1 MIVPSTAKQ
10 TPKAADSDRVS
21 AFTSLA
27 SNINKEGKD
36 KKGLLGLRKKSY
48 ENSMRLSEVVAR
60 KGAGVLTSRGT
71 EKEALANADNS
82 NANKA
87 LRR

>member
-1 MIVPSTAKQ
+1 VIVPSTAKQ
-10 TPKAADSDRVS
+10 TPKAAGSDRVS

-27 SNINKEGKD
+27 SNINQEGKG

>member
-10 TPKAADSDRVS
+10 TPKAAGSDRVS

-27 SNINKEGKD
+27 SNINKEG

-71 EKEALANADNS
+71 EKEALANAENS
-82 NANKA
+82 NADKD

>member
-10 TPKAADSDRVS
+10 TPKAAGSDRVS

-27 SNINKEGKD
+27 SNINQEG

-48 ENSMRLSEVVAR
+48 ENTQRLSEVVAR
-60 KGAGVLTSRGT
+60 KGVGVLTSRGT
-71 EKEALANADNS
+71 VKEDLANAENS
-82 NANKA
+82 NAYKD